1 MSVSPALLVDGL
13 DRLASG
19 GLPQALLA
27 GFAASWIAL
36 LFHELGHAVAAS
48 LLGIRIWGI
57 RLGMGPVVHRGQVG
71 ATRLQI
77 GFLPLLGSV
86 QLLDADASSIGY
98 RDLERG
104 QWRFE
109 WGPRAWRAT
118 IITAAGSL
126 SNLFGLLL
134 IMSLWESAGHPPF
147 ASFSGAVLI
156 ASMVANF
163 GGYLNLLPCLHSDGS
178 HLLAH
183 VRAARER
190 DLSALG
196 A

>member
-1 MSVSPALLVDGL
+1 MSLSPSLLL
-13 DRLASG
+13 DSIDRIASM
-19 GLPQALLA
+19 GLPQALCV

-36 LFHELGHAVAAS
+36 LFHELGHAVAAL
-48 LLGIRIWGI
+48 LLGVRIWGI
-57 RLGMGPVVHRGQVG
+57 RLGMGPVLFRGQVG

-77 GFLPLLGSV
+77 GLLPLLGSV
-86 QLLDADASSIGY
+86 QLLDADASAIGY
-98 RDLERG
+98 RDLEHG
-104 QWRFE
+104 HWRFE
-109 WGPRAWRAT
+109 WGPRAWRAPV
-118 IITAAGSL
+118 ITSAGSI

-134 IMSLWESAGHPPF
+134 ITSLWESAGHPPF
-147 ASFSGAVLI
+147 ATLTGALLL

-163 GGYLNLLPCLHSDGS
+163 GGYLNLLPCLRSDGS

-190 DLSALG
+190 DLSPLG